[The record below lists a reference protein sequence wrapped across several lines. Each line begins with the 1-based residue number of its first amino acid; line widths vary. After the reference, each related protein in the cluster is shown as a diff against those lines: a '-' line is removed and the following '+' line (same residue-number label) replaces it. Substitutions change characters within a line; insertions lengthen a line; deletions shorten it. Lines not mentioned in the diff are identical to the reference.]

1 MVRANVSVRD
11 ELVGRLRESRKYGG
25 VCEDTLARAV
35 DWALVR
41 HARPSDALKAARRK
55 LHQVHGAYFH
65 GFDRRRLDRAIGLIE
80 SGGASEEVVRGACA
94 DVLGMHA
101 STAERVG
108 IAEEMY
114 RDVFGCIGVPKSVAD
129 LACGLNPFFLPWMG
143 LPAGTR
149 YDASDI
155 DSGVVLAVDRLIP
168 VLRYVGGAES
178 RDVLAAPPVDRPDVT
193 LLLKTAPCLERQEPG
208 SVVRLLRAIR
218 SPFAVVSFPTK
229 SLGGREKGM
238 RRSYAKFMA
247 EVTAEL
253 SVEVQ
258 KLEYDTEA
266 VYVLRRLDL
275 PEEAVSN

>member
-1 MVRANVSVRD
+1 MVRANVGVRE
-11 ELVGRLRESRKYGG
+11 ELVGRLRQSRKYGG

-55 LHQVHGAYFH
+55 LHQVHGAYFNE
-65 GFDRRRLDRAIGLIE
+65 FDRRRLDRAIAAVD
-80 SGGASEEVVRGACA
+80 SGASEEAVRAACA

-101 STAERVG
+101 STAERVE

-114 RDVFGCIGVPKSVAD
+114 CDVFGLTGVPRSVSD
-129 LACGLNPFFLPWMG
+129 IACGLNPFFLPWMG

-155 DSGVVLAVDRLIP
+155 DSGVVSAVGRLIP
-168 VLRYVGGAES
+168 ALGYVGGAES
-178 RDVLAAPPVDRPDVT
+178 RDVLAAPPAGRPDVT

-218 SPFAVVSFPTK
+218 SPFVVVSFPTK